1 MKWKISN
8 WMENIKLRLLS
19 QVPLHT
25 NCRWSTNK
33 NAGWQNV
40 RCYIRRHRWVSERT
54 RHWTNIKHAEPPLGW
69 NILLFLLRTTDS
81 FHPTSGRSAHIAAAR
96 LRIEM
101 SENRKFLNEKNRAEF
116 SPQRLMTFLFSKTFT
131 KRYDSKRKVLQFS
144 KRQTVLKLQIPQ
156 TISNNPFRL
165 HQQILRSIKLHSK
178 V

>member
-1 MKWKISN
+1 MKWKISY

-116 SPQRLMTFLFSKTFT
+116 SPQRLMTFLFSKLLRAIWLET
-131 KRYDSKRKVLQFS
+131 KSFAISKTSNSFKAPNSTDNIEQSLPSTPAQP
-144 KRQTVLKLQIPQ
+144 PQ
-156 TISNNPFRL
+156 
-165 HQQILRSIKLHSK
+165 H
-178 V
+178 